1 MMSVILVT
9 ASLASAEPPK
19 VVPDERPP
27 VAITDTVRQ
36 WPDHAVPPGAI
47 VCEPIGAGGSCASRD
62 AGALPGRIDSME
74 GGGQDE
80 IVVTAEPGARK
91 VDPFRRVNEASFNA
105 VGAVDDAVLRPVA
118 LTYKRVAPQPA
129 RDGIRN
135 FLNNLHEPVVAVN
148 FLIQLKP
155 GKAAETIG
163 RFGVNSMIGVA
174 GLVDMARRHPINL
187 PRRPNGFADSLGYYG
202 LKPGPYFFLPIIGPT
217 TLRDLAGGILD
228 GFVLPLGVGHPFN
241 KIAYTLPTGI
251 LRGLDRRIAFD
262 ETLSTMKN
270 DGGDFYAVR
279 RAFYLKQRQAEI
291 DALRGKPAN

>member
-9 ASLASAEPPK
+9 ASLAASAPLDAAPKNPTPLPIADVVRDLPPQ
-19 VVPDERPP
+19 P
-27 VAITDTVRQ
+27 A
-36 WPDHAVPPGAI
+36 PPGAM
-47 VCEPIGAGGSCASRD
+47 VCQPIAAGGGCAFRYAAPLTRPVDDNGGAGQSD
-62 AGALPGRIDSME
+62 
-74 GGGQDE
+74 
-80 IVVTAEPGARK
+80 IVVTAQKGAHAM
-91 VDPFRRVNEASFNA
+91 DPLRSVNEASFKA

-118 LTYKRVAPQPA
+118 LTYKRVAPQPV

-163 RFGVNSMIGVA
+163 RFGVNSTVGFA

-187 PRRPNGFADSLGYYG
+187 PRRPNGFADSLGFYG
-202 LKPGPYFFLPIIGPT
+202 VKPGPYLFLPILGPT
-217 TLRDLAGGILD
+217 TLRDLAGGTLD
-228 GFVLPLGVGHPFN
+228 GFVLPLGVGRPFN

-262 ETLSTMKN
+262 DTLSTMKN

-291 DALRGKPAN
+291 DTLRGKVTD